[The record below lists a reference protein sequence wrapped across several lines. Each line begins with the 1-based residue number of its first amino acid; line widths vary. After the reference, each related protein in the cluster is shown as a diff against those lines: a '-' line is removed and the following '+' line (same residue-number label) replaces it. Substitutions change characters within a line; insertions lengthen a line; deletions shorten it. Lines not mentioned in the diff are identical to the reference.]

1 MKAVFVLLALTCAAM
16 PSPANATYF
25 DSHTTD
31 KTSLL
36 TFAMDLT
43 PLTRDDQMCPIE
55 YSVNYV
61 KRLERDVN
69 DRLKRFM

>member
-1 MKAVFVLLALTCAAM
+1 MAEGLEEAVEEGLRH
-16 PSPANATYF
+16 ANATYF

-31 KTSLL
+31 NTSLL

-43 PLTRDDQMCPIE
+43 PLVQDDSLCPVE

-61 KRLERDVN
+61 KRLEADVN
-69 DRLKRFM
+69 DRVRKFM